1 MPGSLTGLTRAQFKS
16 CLNELITISQTT
28 PRPSWWPTSGQY
40 GWPLP
45 YYLEDTWEIID
56 LARRGW
62 EETLGPLIVPP
73 ISEAMLNAWETLK
86 SWFSGLSGDA
96 GDADDI
102 ADRIEEWCED
112 NDWDAWEV

>member
-1 MPGSLTGLTRAQFKS
+1 MPGSLTGLTRQQFKDRFNN
-16 CLNELITISQTT
+16 LVTISQTT

-45 YYLEDTWEIID
+45 YYLEDTWWAID
-56 LARRGW
+56 VAQRSW
-62 EETLGPLIVPP
+62 DMVIGPGIANAAA
-73 ISEAMLNAWETLK
+73 IAWETIK
-86 SWFSGLSGDA
+86 SWFSGLSGAA

-102 ADRIEEWCED
+102 ADKIEEWCED

>member
-40 GWPLP
+40 GWPIP
-45 YYLEDTWEIID
+45 YAGKDMWWLID
-56 LARRGW
+56 VGQRGW
-62 EETLGPLIVPP
+62 DMVIGPGIANAAT
-73 ISEAMLNAWETLK
+73 IAWETIK